1 MNKKKSGA
9 LPLILCFSVFL
20 LAGVLL
26 HLLLPD
32 RKFSEN
38 ENRYLEP
45 APKLTWK
52 TLFSGSFT
60 SDFEKYI
67 TDEFPFR
74 DRWLDLKSR
83 AERLS
88 GKRENNGVFFGKN
101 DTLITR
107 FKEPAASTVA
117 GSIRAVNALAEVSEA
132 PVYLALIPSAAEVWS
147 DRLPRSADT
156 ADQAA
161 LIRQIYEGVEAQTA
175 DVLGVLEKHKAE
187 DIYYRTDHHWT
198 TLGAYYG
205 YAATA
210 EAMGFIPAALASF
223 TPETVSESF
232 YGTVYS
238 SSGVRWVK
246 PDRIEVFVPAE
257 GVTLTRY
264 DSPEGK
270 AAPVY
275 DRTKLETKDKYG
287 MFLGG
292 NTSRLTVGTGH
303 EGMKLL
309 VLRDSY
315 ADCELPFFFEHCSE
329 IHVLDLRYFRQSV
342 SAYLSENDFDAVLV
356 TYSLADFVTDTSV
369 LLMGT

>member
-9 LPLILCFSVFL
+9 LPLILCFTLFL
-20 LAGVLL
+20 LAGILL

-45 APKLTWK
+45 APKLSWK
-52 TLFSGSFT
+52 ALFSGSFT
-60 SDFEKYI
+60 RDFEKYI

-83 AERLS
+83 TERLC
-88 GKRENNGVFFGKN
+88 GKTENNGVFFGKN
-101 DTLITR
+101 DTLISR
-107 FKEPAASTVA
+107 FKEPSASAVE
-117 GSIRAVNALAEVSEA
+117 GCIRAVNALAAASDA

-147 DRLPRSADT
+147 DRLPRHADT

-161 LIRQIYEGVEAQTA
+161 LIRRIYDGVEAETV
-175 DVLGVLEKHKAE
+175 DVLGALETHREE

-198 TLGAYYG
+198 TLGACYG

-210 EAMGFIPAALASF
+210 EAMGLSPASPDSF
-223 TPETVSESF
+223 TPETVSASF

-246 PDRIEVFVPAE
+246 PDRMEIFVPAE

-264 DSPEGK
+264 DSPEG
-270 AAPVY
+270 AVSPVY
-275 DRTKLETKDKYG
+275 DLAKLETKDKYS

-292 NTSRLTVGTGH
+292 NTSRLTIDTGH

-315 ADCELPFFFEHCSE
+315 ADCELPFFFRHCSE

-342 SAYLSENDFDAVLV
+342 SAYLAENDFDAVLV
-356 TYSLADFVTDTSV
+356 TYSLADFVADTSV